1 MVRKLMLVKY
11 SYAFIALPGG
21 FGTLD
26 EFFEVATLV
35 QTGKIRDYP
44 IILMGVDYWR
54 PLVAQIRDVMGGAGA
69 IDAKDLQLLT
79 LTDSPEEAA
88 ALVRDVG
95 LGRFGL
101 SYAPRARR
109 LLGERGL
116 ATGLSPE

>member
-26 EFFEVATLV
+26 ELFEVATLV

-44 IILMGVDYWR
+44 IILMGVDYWK
-54 PLVAQIRDVMGGAGA
+54 PLVAQLRDVMLVGGA
-69 IDAKDLQLLT
+69 IDAKDLRLLT

-88 ALVRDVG
+88 TLVRDIG

-101 SYAPRARR
+101 SYPPRARR

-116 ATGLSPE
+116 APGP